1 MARRTKEEAE
11 QTRKDILQA
20 SLNMFCEKG
29 YTRTTLD
36 DIAKSINLTKGAVYW
51 YFRNKPDIL
60 LALIQEDFKNTQE
73 KLEKNNPNP
82 KTLEEMKDNFLFL
95 ADMVDNDANF
105 RKLLYFLLFQME
117 WSVGLVNSFKDTL
130 DEFKSKPIN
139 VIKQILV
146 AEQSSGKIA
155 SDVDVNNMTCTIHAV
170 WHGLLTNKLSNQDD
184 VSLRQL
190 ANYSFDFIINA
201 LTSRKD

>member
-20 SLNMFCEKG
+20 ALDMFCEKG

-60 LALIQEDFKNTQE
+60 KALMVEDFKTTQA
-73 KLEKNNPNP
+73 KLDSFMPDIHS
-82 KTLEEMKDNFLFL
+82 LEDLKKHFMFL
-95 ADMVDNDANF
+95 AHMVDTDSNF
-105 RKLLYFLLFQME
+105 RKLLYFLLLQME
-117 WSVGLVNSFKDTL
+117 WSTGLINSFQDII
-130 DEFKSKPIN
+130 DELRRRPLET
-139 VIKQILV
+139 IKKALSYSQNSGQIV
-146 AEQSSGKIA
+146 STI
-155 SDVDVNNMTCTIHAV
+155 DVQATAYTIHAM
-170 WHGLLTNKLSNQDD
+170 WSGLLLDKLQDQEK
-184 VSLRQL
+184 SLQQT
-190 ANYSFDFIINA
+190 AEYSFDFIINA

>member
-20 SLNMFCEKG
+20 ALNMFCEKG

-60 LALIQEDFKNTQE
+60 MALIQEDFKNTQE
-73 KLEKNNPNP
+73 KLDTNNPNP
-82 KTLEEMKDNFLFL
+82 QTLKEMKDNFLFL
-95 ADMVDNDANF
+95 ANMVDNDSNF
-105 RKLLYFLLFQME
+105 RKLLYFLFFQME
-117 WSVGLVNSFKDTL
+117 WSIGLVNSFKNIL
-130 DEFKSKPIN
+130 EEFKSKPIS
-139 VIKQILV
+139 VIKKILV
-146 AEQSSGKIA
+146 AEQNSGKIA
-155 SDVDVNNMTCTIHAV
+155 STVDVGNMTCTIHAM
-170 WHGLLTNKLSNQDD
+170 WHGLLTNKLSNQEN
-184 VSLRQL
+184 VSLYEL
-190 ANYSFDFIINA
+190 TDYSFEFIINA

>member
-60 LALIQEDFKNTQE
+60 LALIQEDLKNTQE

-146 AEQSSGKIA
+146 AEQNSGKIA

-190 ANYSFDFIINA
+190 ANYSLDFIINA

>member
-20 SLNMFCEKG
+20 SLDMFCEKG

-60 LALIQEDFKNTQE
+60 MALIQEDFKNTQE
-73 KLEKNNPNP
+73 KLESHNPNP
-82 KTLEEMKDNFLFL
+82 LTLKEMKDNFLFL

-105 RKLLYFLLFQME
+105 RKLLHFLWFQME
-117 WSVGLVNSFKDTL
+117 WSVGLVNSFKDTF

-139 VIKQILV
+139 VIKRILLT
-146 AEQSSGKIA
+146 EQNSGNIA
-155 SDVDVNNMTCTIHAV
+155 SDVDVDNMTCTIHAI
-170 WHGLLTNKLSNQDD
+170 WHGLLTNKLSNQDG
-184 VSLRQL
+184 VSLHKL
-190 ANYSFDFIINA
+190 ADYSFDFIINA

>member
-60 LALIQEDFKNTQE
+60 MALIQEDFKNTQE
-73 KLEKNNPNP
+73 KLDTNNPNP
-82 KTLEEMKDNFLFL
+82 QTLKEMKDNFLFL
-95 ADMVDNDANF
+95 ANMVDNDANF
-105 RKLLYFLLFQME
+105 RKLLYFLFFQME
-117 WSVGLVNSFKDTL
+117 WSIGLVNSFKNTL
-130 DEFKSKPIN
+130 EEFKSKPIS
-139 VIKQILV
+139 VIKNILV
-146 AEQSSGKIA
+146 AEQNSGNIA
-155 SDVDVNNMTCTIHAV
+155 STVDVGNMTCTIHAM
-170 WHGLLTNKLSNQDD
+170 WHGLLTNKLSNQEN
-184 VSLRQL
+184 VSLYEL
-190 ANYSFDFIINA
+190 TDYSFDFIINA

>member
-60 LALIQEDFKNTQE
+60 LALIQEDLKNTQE
-73 KLEKNNPNP
+73 KLEKNSPNP

-146 AEQSSGKIA
+146 AEQNSGKIA

-190 ANYSFDFIINA
+190 ANYSLDFIINA

>member
-1 MARRTKEEAE
+1 
-11 QTRKDILQA
+11 
-20 SLNMFCEKG
+20 
-29 YTRTTLD
+29 
-36 DIAKSINLTKGAVYW
+36 
-51 YFRNKPDIL
+51 
-60 LALIQEDFKNTQE
+60 
-73 KLEKNNPNP
+73 
-82 KTLEEMKDNFLFL
+82 
-95 ADMVDNDANF
+95 
-105 RKLLYFLLFQME
+105 ME

-146 AEQSSGKIA
+146 AEQNSGKIA

-190 ANYSFDFIINA
+190 ANYSLDFIINA

>member
-60 LALIQEDFKNTQE
+60 LALIQEDLKNTQE

-139 VIKQILV
+139 VIKQILI

-190 ANYSFDFIINA
+190 ANYSLDFIINA

>member
-36 DIAKSINLTKGAVYW
+36 DIAKSINLTKGAIYW

-60 LALIQEDFKNTQE
+60 MALIQEDFKNTQA
-73 KLEKNNPNP
+73 KLEMHNPNP
-82 KTLEEMKDNFLFL
+82 MTLKELKDNFLVL
-95 ADMVDNDANF
+95 ADMVDNDSNF

-117 WSVGLVNSFKDTL
+117 WSIGLVNSFKSTL

-139 VIKQILV
+139 AIKQILIN
-146 AEQSSGKIA
+146 EQNGGKIA
-155 SDVDVNNMTCTIHAV
+155 STVDVENMTCTIHAM
-170 WHGLLTNKLSNQDD
+170 WHGLLTNKLSNQEN
-184 VSLRQL
+184 VSLHSI
-190 ANYSFDFIINA
+190 ADYSFDFIINA